1 MRVAL
6 ANLILRLVRRYFIGR
21 LVVQETCKA
30 AVEGRILSGTIS
42 DGVLTLTWVP
52 LGGGLDGI
60 QKISAQELRI
70 VNKTWVFYA

>member
-6 ANLILRLVRRYFIGR
+6 ANLILRIVRRYFIGR

-30 AVEGRILSGTIS
+30 AVEGRVLSGTIS
-42 DGVLTLTWVP
+42 GGVLTLTWAP